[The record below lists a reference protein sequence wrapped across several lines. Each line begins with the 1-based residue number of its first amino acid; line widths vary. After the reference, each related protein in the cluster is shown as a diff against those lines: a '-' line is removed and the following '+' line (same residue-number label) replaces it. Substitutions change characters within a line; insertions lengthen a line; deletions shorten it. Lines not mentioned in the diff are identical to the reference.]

1 MSPFGRCRADGAAG
15 RGGMAFPRRT
25 HAFLHFPQLYTIMAV
40 SSSGNII
47 LLSCI
52 GRASFSSAKVMRQTA
67 LVLILPRFLTS
78 GIAPAPTGKAR
89 PFTFCGIPGA
99 ASLTRLLFAQG
110 GLANILGFGS
120 DLRRDAMSRRRFFCL
135 FGCVG
140 SAEGDRAEATCG
152 GQKSGCVG
160 GRTDNLLKS
169 AVKFL

>member
-40 SSSGNII
+40 SSSGNIF
-47 LLSCI
+47 LLHRPGFFFVCQGHAADSTCPH
-52 GRASFSSAKVMRQTA
+52 TA
-67 LVLILPRFLTS
+67 PLSHFGHCPRTDS
-78 GIAPAPTGKAR
+78 KAR
-89 PFTFCGIPGA
+89 PFTFCGILSA
-99 ASLTRLLFAQG
+99 ASLALLLFAQG

-140 SAEGDRAEATCG
+140 SAEGDWAEATCG